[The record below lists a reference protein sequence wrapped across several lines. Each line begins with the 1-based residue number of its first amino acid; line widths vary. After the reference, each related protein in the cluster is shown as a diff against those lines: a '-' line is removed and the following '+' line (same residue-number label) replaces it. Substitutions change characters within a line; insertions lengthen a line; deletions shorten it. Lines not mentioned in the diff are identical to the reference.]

1 MRKTKPS
8 AHSLIES
15 LGREEASLQGQ
26 EFLAPLLR
34 EGRARLRLQ
43 NLVYEVAVANA
54 APGWWRCRLCD
65 ARSAEV
71 VDEALPWQRGDYL
84 ALWPALR
91 MVLLE
96 PLRNSTEHA
105 WLALPYNPSDARQ
118 RFGLVGPRIVRLLEG
133 GQPFERIIARVEGST
148 LWYDEPDRRADP
160 ATAEVLREGLA
171 AEHATPPGASL
182 GAGEQAAYHLLL
194 EQRLAARAAAEAE
207 AARRAAEAEATRRAA
222 EAEAA
227 RRAATLD
234 PTDRNLRHALEMGGA
249 RLIGYEQS
257 RGGLRVTWE
266 RNGQRSVT
274 LVDHDLSVVSA
285 GICLSGQDRCFDLTS
300 IVGVVLGGTSD
311 DDYE

>member
-15 LGREEASLQGQ
+15 LGREEASLQEQ
-26 EFLAPLLR
+26 EFLAPLLS

-54 APGWWRCRLCD
+54 APGWWCCRLCD
-65 ARSAEV
+65 ARSAVV

-160 ATAEVLREGLA
+160 ATAETLREGLA

-194 EQRLAARAAAEAE
+194 EQRLAARAAAEAARHAAE
-207 AARRAAEAEATRRAA
+207 AETARRAAA
-222 EAEAA
+222 
-227 RRAATLD
+227 LD
-234 PTDRNLRHALEMGGA
+234 PTERNLRHALEMGGA

-285 GICLSGQDRCFDLTS
+285 GICLSGQDRRFDLTS
-300 IVGVVLGGTSD
+300 IVGVVLGGTRD